1 MSHHAAQRIGWL
13 LALPLL
19 ASCSGHTGSTASQA
33 GAANTKGTLTVNWTA
48 PTKNADGSPATDLTG
63 FTLYYGPGSKAY
75 NMRMAIDDPSATK
88 AVIHGLQP
96 GVDYYFAVAAHNAGG
111 RQSVLSPEVHGKARA
126 E

>member
-1 MSHHAAQRIGWL
+1 
-13 LALPLL
+13 
-19 ASCSGHTGSTASQA
+19 
-33 GAANTKGTLTVNWTA
+33 
-48 PTKNADGSPATDLTG
+48 
-63 FTLYYGPGSKAY
+63 
-75 NMRMAIDDPSATK
+75 MAIDDPSATK